1 MTVDSIPEKFTGVW
15 PFGELAGIAMGQGYA
30 LVDDVDREQFR
41 LHAANLNDG
50 TDYSRV
56 DDHGVCVQV
65 IASISSQSRG
75 SVQAT
80 TDSLKFRLSP
90 RPVSSPAPSSA
101 PARARS
107 SGAPAPAVVEP
118 EVDVHAQVAVLQ
130 QAARDGTPFCEECE
144 KARKQQAAMA

>member
-1 MTVDSIPEKFTGVW
+1 MTVDSIPEKLSGAW
-15 PFGELAGIAMGQGYA
+15 PFGESGGVAMGLGYA
-30 LVDDVDREQFR
+30 LTDDVVREQLR
-41 LHAANLNDG
+41 RHAASLNDG
-50 TDYSRV
+50 TDFSRV

-65 IASISSQSRG
+65 IASISSRSRG

-90 RPVSSPAPSSA
+90 RMAGSPAPSSA

-107 SGAPAPAVVEP
+107 SEATAPAVVEP